1 MEYFQRQNI
10 MPTMPQKRTWWEVEL
25 MQEIKWSPTEKQYQ
39 AFEILHDKETTEL
52 LYGGGA

>member
-1 MEYFQRQNI
+1 